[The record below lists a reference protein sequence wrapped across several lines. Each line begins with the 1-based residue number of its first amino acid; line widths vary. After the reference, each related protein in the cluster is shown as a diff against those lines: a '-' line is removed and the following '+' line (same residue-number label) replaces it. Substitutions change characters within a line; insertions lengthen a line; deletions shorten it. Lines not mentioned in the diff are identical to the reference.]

1 MNDDIMGA
9 LSVERGTESI
19 IMVAGVGGAGG
30 NAVRYMYELGIE
42 GVEFMVCNTDQQSL
56 DKSPIENKIKLGS
69 DGLGA
74 GSNPEVGR
82 MAAIESIEAIKSRLK
97 ASNTKMLFITAGMG
111 GGTGTGASPVIA
123 KMAKEE
129 GILTVAIV
137 TSPLSVE
144 GNDRFMQAVE
154 GIQKLRQQVDSL
166 LIINNDN
173 IISQFKNLSLPE
185 AFGKADDILC
195 SAAKG
200 IAEIITVKSDLV
212 NVDFADVRRVM
223 SGSGTAH
230 MSVASAEGENRAE
243 IVAKQSLCSPLLD
256 QNLISGAKNILV
268 NFVTAEPNG
277 LSVHELDVVLTF
289 IQSHATVQDATGK
302 RHTANIIWGTST
314 KPNLGKKLELV
325 VVATGFNDSYVSLE
339 PIDIAPAVIEPQVSD
354 APSPRIVTTPETNP
368 SAVASPAAEVVNP
381 AVATPV
387 APVTPAPAAVEPAT
401 PAQPQPTKP
410 VVLGTRKS
418 RYANID
424 QIVNQ
429 PAYKTRKVELI
440 VTAPNS
446 KKEVLKDSGSE
457 QRNND
462 DSLLF
467 Q

>member
-1 MNDDIMGA
+1 MNDDIMNA
-9 LSVERGTESI
+9 LSVDRGTESI

-82 MAAIESIEAIKSRLK
+82 LAAIESLEAIKSRLK

-144 GNDRFMQAVE
+144 GNDRFSQAVE
-154 GIQKLRQQVDSL
+154 GIKKLRQHVDSL

-173 IISQFKNLSLPE
+173 IISQYKNLSLFE
-185 AFGKADDILC
+185 AFSKADDILC

-223 SGSGTAH
+223 TGSGTAH
-230 MSVASAEGENRAE
+230 MSVASAEGEDRAA
-243 IVAKQSLCSPLLD
+243 VAAKMSLTSPLLD
-256 QNLISGAKNILV
+256 RNLISGAKNILV
-268 NFVTAEPNG
+268 NFVTSEKNG
-277 LSVHELDVVLTF
+277 LSVNELDTILTF
-289 IQSHATVQDATGK
+289 IQSHATVQDPTGK

-325 VVATGFNDSYVSLE
+325 VVATGFNDTKLE
-339 PIDIAPAVIEPQVSD
+339 AVDILEHAKQTQQYSEIARTASGESGQGSRQINQ
-354 APSPRIVTTPETNP
+354 AQ
-368 SAVASPAAEVVNP
+368 SA
-381 AVATPV
+381 
-387 APVTPAPAAVEPAT
+387 
-401 PAQPQPTKP
+401 KP
-410 VVLGTRKS
+410 VVLGSRKA

-424 QIVNQ
+424 QIAKQ

-440 VTAPNS
+440 VAAPNS
-446 KKEVLKDSGSE
+446 KTEVLKESNVE
-457 QRNND
+457 QRMID
-462 DSLLF
+462 DSDLF
-467 Q
+467 N

>member
-1 MNDDIMGA
+1 MNEDIMGA
-9 LSVERGTESI
+9 LSVDRGAESI

-30 NAVRYMYELGIE
+30 NAVRHMYELGIE

-82 MAAIESIEAIKSRLK
+82 LAAIESLEAIKSRLK

-144 GNDRFMQAVE
+144 GNDRFSQAVE
-154 GIQKLRQQVDSL
+154 GIKKLRDHVDSL

-173 IISQFKNLSLPE
+173 IISQFKNLSLFE
-185 AFGKADDILC
+185 AFSKADDILC

-223 SGSGTAH
+223 TGSGTAH

-243 IVAKQSLCSPLLD
+243 IVAKQSLTSPLLD

-268 NFVTAEPNG
+268 NFVTGVPNG
-277 LSVHELDVVLTF
+277 LAVSELDTILTF
-289 IQSHATVQDATGK
+289 IQSHATVEDEDGK

-314 KPNLGKKLELV
+314 KANLGEKLELV
-325 VVATGFNDSYVSLE
+325 VVATGFNDNRLE
-339 PIDIAPAVIEPQVSD
+339 PKVPKPIEEIMPQATPSAAPAPTPVL
-354 APSPRIVTTPETNP
+354 APAPT
-368 SAVASPAAEVVNP
+368 PAA
-381 AVATPV
+381 A
-387 APVTPAPAAVEPAT
+387 TPAPAP
-401 PAQPQPTKP
+401 PQQLPKQ
-410 VVLGTRKS
+410 VVLGSRKS
-418 RYANID
+418 RYGNID
-424 QIVNQ
+424 QLAKQ

-440 VTAPNS
+440 VVAQNG
-446 KKEVLKDSGSE
+446 KKEVLKESSE
-457 QRNND
+457 QRSADD

-467 Q
+467 K

>member
-9 LSVERGTESI
+9 LTADRSNESI

-30 NAVRYMYELGIE
+30 NAVRHMFEMGIQ

-56 DKSPIENKIKLGS
+56 DKSPIENKIKLGN

-82 MAAIESIEAIKSRLK
+82 LAAIESLEAIKTRLK

-137 TSPLSVE
+137 TSPLSLE
-144 GNDRFMQAVE
+144 GSERFSQAIE
-154 GIQKLRQQVDSL
+154 GIDKLRQHVDSL

-173 IISQFKNLSLPE
+173 ILSQYKKLSLID
-185 AFGKADDILC
+185 AFRKADDILC

-223 SGSGTAH
+223 TGSGTAH
-230 MSVASAEGENRAE
+230 MSVASAAGEDRAA
-243 IVAKQSLCSPLLD
+243 VAAKQSLTSPLLD

-268 NFVTAEPNG
+268 NFVTSEENG
-277 LSVHELDVVLTF
+277 LSVGELDTILTF
-289 IQSHATVQDATGK
+289 IQSHATVEDAAGK

-314 KPNLGKKLELV
+314 KANLGDTLELV
-325 VVATGFNDSYVSLE
+325 VVATGFNDSKMEEVDILKHAKENGALQSDQNSAVE
-339 PIDIAPAVIEPQVSD
+339 AAATPIAAPQTPTAAAAEAPQPQRP
-354 APSPRIVTTPETNP
+354 APQQPQQP
-368 SAVASPAAEVVNP
+368 SA
-381 AVATPV
+381 
-387 APVTPAPAAVEPAT
+387 
-401 PAQPQPTKP
+401 QPKP
-410 VVLGTRKS
+410 VVLGGRKS

-424 QIVNQ
+424 QYAKQ

-440 VTAPNS
+440 VAAQNN
-446 KKEVLKDSGSE
+446 KKEVLKESSVE
-457 QRNND
+457 QKPVGEN
-462 DSLLF
+462 SLF
-467 Q
+467 

>member
-1 MNDDIMGA
+1 MGA
-9 LSVERGTESI
+9 LSVDRGSESI

-30 NAVRYMYELGIE
+30 NAVRYMHELGIE

-82 MAAIESIEAIKSRLK
+82 LAAIESIEAIKSRLK

-144 GNDRFMQAVE
+144 GNDRFSQAVE
-154 GIQKLRQQVDSL
+154 GIKKLRQHVDSL

-173 IISQFKNLSLPE
+173 IISQFKNLSLFE
-185 AFGKADDILC
+185 AFSKADDILC

-223 SGSGTAH
+223 TGSGTAH
-230 MSVASAEGENRAE
+230 MSVAAAEGEDRAE
-243 IVAKQSLCSPLLD
+243 IVAKQSLTSPLLD

-268 NFVTAEPNG
+268 NFVTAEANG
-277 LSVHELDVVLTF
+277 LTVSELDTVLTY
-289 IQSHATVQDATGK
+289 IQSHATIQEVNGK

-325 VVATGFNDSYVSLE
+325 VVATGFNDNQLE
-339 PIDIAPAVIEPQVSD
+339 IEPLDFEPTTFAQEDKAATAPQSEADRIEPAVVEEP
-354 APSPRIVTTPETNP
+354 
-368 SAVASPAAEVVNP
+368 
-381 AVATPV
+381 
-387 APVTPAPAAVEPAT
+387 TPAPVAEPT
-401 PAQPQPTKP
+401 PAPTAQPKQ
-410 VVLGTRKS
+410 VVLGSRKS

-424 QIVNQ
+424 QIANQ

-440 VTAPNS
+440 VTPNS
-446 KKEVLKDSGSE
+446 KKEVLKESTSE
-457 QRNND
+457 QRAND

-467 Q
+467 K

>member
-9 LSVERGTESI
+9 LSVDRGTESI

-56 DKSPIENKIKLGS
+56 DKSPIVNKIKLGS

-82 MAAIESIEAIKSRLK
+82 LAAIESLEAIKSRLK

-129 GILTVAIV
+129 GILTVGIV

-144 GNDRFMQAVE
+144 GNDRFSQAVE
-154 GIQKLRQQVDSL
+154 GIKKLREHVDSL

-173 IISQFKNLSLPE
+173 IISQYKNLSLFE
-185 AFGKADDILC
+185 AFRKADDILC

-212 NVDFADVRRVM
+212 NVDFADVKRVM
-223 SGSGTAH
+223 TGSGTAH
-230 MSVASAEGENRAE
+230 MSVAAAEGEDRAAQ
-243 IVAKQSLCSPLLD
+243 VVKQSLTSPLLD

-277 LSVHELDVVLTF
+277 LTASELNTVLTY
-289 IQSHATVQDATGK
+289 IQSHATVQDSTGK
-302 RHTANIIWGTST
+302 RHTANIIWGTSS
-314 KPNLGKKLELV
+314 KPGLENKLELV
-325 VVATGFNDSYVSLE
+325 VVATGFSDVVLDVAEFEITNDD
-339 PIDIAPAVIEPQVSD
+339 PIDPAQMEVAPRTIDPTRPTPTPTIPTMQITAPVAENIPEPKVEV
-354 APSPRIVTTPETNP
+354 APTPKP
-368 SAVASPAAEVVNP
+368 
-381 AVATPV
+381 TPV
-387 APVTPAPAAVEPAT
+387 V
-401 PAQPQPTKP
+401 PAQPKQ
-410 VVLGTRKS
+410 VVLGSRKS

-424 QIVNQ
+424 QLVKQ
-429 PAYKTRKVELI
+429 PAYKTRKMELI
-440 VTAPNS
+440 VEAPNS
-446 KKEVLKDSGSE
+446 RKETLKDNSSE
-457 QRNND
+457 TTKILD

-467 Q
+467 N

>member
-9 LSVERGTESI
+9 LSVDRGTESI

-30 NAVRYMYELGIE
+30 NAVKHMYELGIE

-56 DKSPIENKIKLGS
+56 DKNPIENKIKLGS

-82 MAAIESIEAIKSRLK
+82 MAAIESLEAIKSRLK

-144 GNDRFMQAVE
+144 GSDRFMQAVE
-154 GIQKLRQQVDSL
+154 GIQKLRQHVDSL

-173 IISQFKNLSLPE
+173 IITQYKSLSLVD
-185 AFGKADDILC
+185 AFRKADDILC

-223 SGSGTAH
+223 TGSGTAH
-230 MSVASAEGENRAE
+230 MSVASAAGEDRAA
-243 IVAKQSLCSPLLD
+243 VAAKLSLTSPLLD

-268 NFVTAEPNG
+268 NFVTSVENG
-277 LSVHELDVVLTF
+277 LSVSELDTILTF
-289 IQSHATVQDATGK
+289 IQSHAAVQDATGK
-302 RHTANIIWGTST
+302 RHTANMIWGTST
-314 KPNLGKKLELV
+314 KASLGDTLELV
-325 VVATGFNDSYVSLE
+325 VVATGFSDTKLE
-339 PIDIAPAVIEPQVSD
+339 EVDILEHAKENGGF
-354 APSPRIVTTPETNP
+354 E
-368 SAVASPAAEVVNP
+368 
-381 AVATPV
+381 V
-387 APVTPAPAAVEPAT
+387 APQIEEQPEIPAPAAVPQ
-401 PAQPQPTKP
+401 PAQARQ
-410 VVLGTRKS
+410 VVLGSKKS
-418 RYANID
+418 KYANID
-424 QIVNQ
+424 QIAKQ

-440 VTAPNS
+440 VAGQNN
-446 KKEVLKDSGSE
+446 KKEVLKENSTE
-457 QRNND
+457 PKNTD
-462 DSLLF
+462 DAVLF
-467 Q
+467 S

>member
-9 LSVERGTESI
+9 LSVDRGSESI
-19 IMVAGVGGAGG
+19 IMVTGVGGAGG
-30 NAVRYMYELGIE
+30 NAVRHMFEMGIE

-82 MAAIESIEAIKSRLK
+82 LAAIESLEAIKSRLK

-144 GNDRFMQAVE
+144 GSDRFSQAVE
-154 GIQKLRQQVDSL
+154 GIQKLRQHVDSL

-173 IISQFKNLSLPE
+173 IISQYKNLSLVE
-185 AFGKADDILC
+185 AFRKADDILC

-223 SGSGTAH
+223 TGSGTAH
-230 MSVASAEGENRAE
+230 MSVASAEGEDRAA
-243 IVAKQSLCSPLLD
+243 VAAKQSLTSPLLD
-256 QNLISGAKNILV
+256 QNLISGAKNILI
-268 NFVTAEPNG
+268 NFVTSEENG
-277 LSVHELDVVLTF
+277 LSVSELDTILTF
-289 IQSHATVQDATGK
+289 IQSHATIQDPSGK
-302 RHTANIIWGTST
+302 RHNANIIWGTST
-314 KPNLGKKLELV
+314 KANLGSTLELV
-325 VVATGFNDSYVSLE
+325 VVATGFSDTKLEEVDIIEHAKDNGTFDTSLHKE
-339 PIDIAPAVIEPQVSD
+339 PT
-354 APSPRIVTTPETNP
+354 VTPTPLAT
-368 SAVASPAAEVVNP
+368 P
-381 AVATPV
+381 AVAETPKVAEKPVQAAPTV
-387 APVTPAPAAVEPAT
+387 APKPKPAV
-401 PAQPQPTKP
+401 PAQPKQ
-410 VVLGTRKS
+410 VVLGSRKS
-418 RYANID
+418 KYVNID
-424 QIVNQ
+424 QIAKQ

-440 VTAPNS
+440 VAAQNS
-446 KKEVLKDSGSE
+446 KKEVLKESNVEPRST
-457 QRNND
+457 D
-462 DSLLF
+462 DSVLF
-467 Q
+467 K

>member
-9 LSVERGTESI
+9 LSVDRGAESI

-42 GVEFMVCNTDQQSL
+42 GVEFMVCNTDQQAL
-56 DKSPIENKIKLGS
+56 DKSPIENKVKLGS

-82 MAAIESIEAIKSRLK
+82 MAAIESLEAIKSRLK

-144 GNDRFMQAVE
+144 GNDRFSQAVE
-154 GIQKLRQQVDSL
+154 GIQKLRQHVDSL

-173 IISQFKNLSLPE
+173 IISQFKDLSLFE
-185 AFGKADDILC
+185 AFSKADDILC

-223 SGSGTAH
+223 TGSGTAH
-230 MSVASAEGENRAE
+230 MSVASAEGENRAAV
-243 IVAKQSLCSPLLD
+243 VAKQSLTSPLLD

-268 NFVTAEPNG
+268 NFVTSKANG
-277 LSVHELDVVLTF
+277 LSVSELDTVLTF
-289 IQSHATVQDATGK
+289 IQSHATIQDPSGK

-314 KPNLGKKLELV
+314 KESLGDTLELV
-325 VVATGFNDSYVSLE
+325 VVATGFNDAKLEAVDILEHAKENEDNEITRLPRPVSMSQSM
-339 PIDIAPAVIEPQVSD
+339 IEP
-354 APSPRIVTTPETNP
+354 E
-368 SAVASPAAEVVNP
+368 PAAEP
-381 AVATPV
+381 ANT
-387 APVTPAPAAVEPAT
+387 APTPAPAAPA
-401 PAQPQPTKP
+401 PAASSPSQPKQ
-410 VVLGTRKS
+410 VVLGSRKS

-424 QIVNQ
+424 QIAKQ

-440 VTAPNS
+440 VDSPNN
-446 KKEVLKDSGSE
+446 KKEVLNKESNPTE
-457 QRNND
+457 RIAND
-462 DSLLF
+462 DLQLF
-467 Q
+467 GK

>member
-9 LSVERGTESI
+9 LSVDRGSESI

-30 NAVRYMYELGIE
+30 NAVRYMHELGIE

-82 MAAIESIEAIKSRLK
+82 LAAIESIEAIKSRLK

-144 GNDRFMQAVE
+144 GNDRFSQAVE
-154 GIQKLRQQVDSL
+154 GIKKLRQHVDSL

-173 IISQFKNLSLPE
+173 IISQFKNLSLFE
-185 AFGKADDILC
+185 AFSKADDILC

-223 SGSGTAH
+223 TGSGTAH
-230 MSVASAEGENRAE
+230 MSVAAAEGEDRAE
-243 IVAKQSLCSPLLD
+243 IVAKQSLTSPLLD

-268 NFVTAEPNG
+268 NFVTAEANG
-277 LSVHELDVVLTF
+277 LTVSELDTVLTY
-289 IQSHATVQDATGK
+289 IQSHATIQEVNGK

-325 VVATGFNDSYVSLE
+325 VVATGFNDNQLE
-339 PIDIAPAVIEPQVSD
+339 IEPLDFEPTTFAQEDKAATAPQSEADRIEPAVVEEP
-354 APSPRIVTTPETNP
+354 
-368 SAVASPAAEVVNP
+368 
-381 AVATPV
+381 
-387 APVTPAPAAVEPAT
+387 TPAPVAEPT
-401 PAQPQPTKP
+401 PAPTAQPKQ
-410 VVLGTRKS
+410 VVLGSRKS

-424 QIVNQ
+424 QIANQ

-440 VTAPNS
+440 VTPNS
-446 KKEVLKDSGSE
+446 KKEVLKESTSE
-457 QRNND
+457 QRAND

-467 Q
+467 K